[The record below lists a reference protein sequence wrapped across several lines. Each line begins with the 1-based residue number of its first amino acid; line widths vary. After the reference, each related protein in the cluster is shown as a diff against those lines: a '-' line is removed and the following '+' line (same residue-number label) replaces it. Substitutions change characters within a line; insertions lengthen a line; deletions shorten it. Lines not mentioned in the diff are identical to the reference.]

1 MKEDLI
7 NLENQVSLNVKASYI
22 DNNKPT
28 VMMIHFSGGTSA
40 IWNGVIPFL
49 EKDFNL
55 LIPDLRGHGKSSCPE
70 TGYHIDDIADDLH
83 DLLKKM
89 NIDSCHVVGSSLGAE
104 VGVSLAAKHPEQV
117 QSLVCEGAIFNE
129 FGENGLFNGSRED
142 IELEKEK
149 LRAKL
154 AERKEIVFDSHEEF
168 ISFYRK
174 PIEDMGLWNEHFH
187 EFINSCSQEGS
198 GGYVHFY
205 RNHVRNEYMNKYWDL
220 DFGLYYKRIKC
231 PVLFMPSEE
240 EWREPKI
247 KKSLD
252 YFADL
257 LDTYEIKLLENS
269 LHAYVWMQMPEQ
281 ASAAVKSFLKETI

>member
-1 MKEDLI
+1 MKEYLI
-7 NLENQVSLNVKASYI
+7 NLEKQVSLNVKASNI
-22 DNNKPT
+22 DSNKPT
-28 VMMIHFSGGTSA
+28 IILIHFSGGTSS
-40 IWNGVIPFL
+40 IWSGVIPHL
-49 EKDFNL
+49 EKEFNL
-55 LIPDLRGHGKSSCPE
+55 LVPDLRGHGKSSCPE
-70 TGYHIDDIADDLH
+70 KGYHIDEMANDLYH
-83 DLLKKM
+83 LLRKF
-89 NIDSCHVVGSSLGAE
+89 NIDSCHIVGSSMGAE
-104 VGVSLAAKHPEQV
+104 VGVSLAARHPELV

-187 EFINSCSQEGS
+187 EFINSCSQEGA

-205 RNHVRNEYMNKYWDL
+205 KNHVRNEYMNKYWDL
-220 DFGLYYKRIKC
+220 DFGTYYKKIKC

-240 EWREPKI
+240 EWKDPKI

-252 YFADL
+252 YFAGL